1 MKDKIKLILDE
12 QERLGLFR
20 TTPRIKELIINDLA
34 KLFNEETSKLIE
46 EILLPTKEN
55 FNEF

>member
-20 TTPRIKELIINDLA
+20 TTPRIKELIINDLT

-46 EILLPTKEN
+46 EILLPTRED

>member
-20 TTPRIKELIINDLA
+20 TTPRIKNLIIDDLT
-34 KLFNEETSKLIE
+34 KLFNEETNKLIE

>member
-20 TTPRIKELIINDLA
+20 TTPRIKNLIIDDLT

>member
-20 TTPRIKELIINDLA
+20 TTPRIKNLIVDDLT